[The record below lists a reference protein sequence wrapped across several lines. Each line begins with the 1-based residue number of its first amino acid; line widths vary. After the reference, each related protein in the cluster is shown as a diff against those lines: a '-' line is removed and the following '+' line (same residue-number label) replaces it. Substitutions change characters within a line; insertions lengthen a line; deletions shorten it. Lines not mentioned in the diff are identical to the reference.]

1 MSAVLKNLRPGCHL
15 NFLALCLRRAYT
27 MPTQYFLMTFVVLE
41 TLAAS
46 RGLVGAKADIRK
58 CFDSASPQAALLV
71 WKHLGAPPGV
81 LHVLNQFYDKQCRW
95 YAMRDCSAAQLVMAA
110 PSLLQGCPASSAL
123 LNALLTVWIGS
134 SNIKSLFG

>member
-1 MSAVLKNLRPGCHL
+1 MPAQGIHDAHAVFFDDL
-15 NFLALCLRRAYT
+15 
-27 MPTQYFLMTFVVLE
+27 FVVLE

-95 YAMRDCSAAQLVMAA
+95 YAMRDCYAAQLVMAA